1 LKNKT
6 IPPLFAGMK
15 ILIEINEEAG
25 AALEELAQ
33 KEKRSKTAQA
43 TKIVEDAVLNN
54 QPEDAKA

>member
-1 LKNKT
+1 
-6 IPPLFAGMK
+6 MK

-54 QPEDAKA
+54 QPEGAKA